1 MAMRMVVLGLGL
13 AAFFC
18 AGCGP
23 IQASSAITRADDSL
37 REARTRGW
45 DKECPYEITAADGYL
60 TAARDLAGRAEFD
73 VAREFADKAAQ
84 LASSTRDLAP
94 RNARLRES
102 RGKAAPGD
110 PSGKAVPPADGRSGG
125 TR

>member
-1 MAMRMVVLGLGL
+1 MRTMVLGLGL
-13 AAFFC
+13 AAIFC
-18 AGCGP
+18 VGCGP
-23 IQASSAITRADDSL
+23 IQASSAITRADGFL

-73 VAREFADKAAQ
+73 AAREFADKSAQ
-84 LASSTRDLAP
+84 LATSTRDLAP

-102 RGKAAPGD
+102 RGKAAPGV
-110 PSGKAVPPADGRSGG
+110 PSGKGVLPTDGRSGG
-125 TR
+125 PR